1 MSEKDHMGGEAHGGW
16 EDVYRG
22 RKTHKGW
29 KTYSAVVGGQCT
41 KHTDDLIISA
51 WNSPSSL
58 GEKYCPG

>member
-1 MSEKDHMGGEAHGGW
+1 MYMA
-16 EDVYRG
+16 

-29 KTYSAVVGGQCT
+29 KTYKEDRDGETYSAVVGGQCT
-41 KHTDDLIISA
+41 KHTDDLIISV